1 MLKRIALLPLGG
13 LVAASM
19 AAAPA
24 GAETV
29 LRISSW
35 APPTH
40 FVNATVWPTWGK
52 WISEATQGRV
62 KTKIEYKLAS
72 PLKQFGVVRD
82 GIADAGWIFH
92 GYNTRYVATQVVEM
106 PNLGTS
112 AEAAGVAYW
121 KVHEKYL
128 HKANEHRGT
137 VLVGLMSHGPAVI
150 QTKKP
155 LKALSDLKGMKI
167 RVPGGVGSLV
177 GKALGVTGVK
187 LPAPKVY
194 EALSSGVA
202 DGIFMPIETQKTLR
216 LKEVV
221 SHVMIIPGGLYYGSF
236 ALLANPKML
245 DKLSAADRKAVMSVS
260 GAKLSQF
267 AGVQWDAGD
276 KAGRAAAE
284 AAGNKIQV
292 ASAAMKAKYLSI
304 MKPVE
309 EAWIKRASKGG
320 YDARAALAEL
330 RQTARAYDKAK

>member
-1 MLKRIALLPLGG
+1 MLKRIALLPLGCLAAG
-13 LVAASM
+13 L

-40 FVNATVWPTWGK
+40 FLNATVWPTWGK
-52 WISEATQGRV
+52 WVTEATQGRV

-106 PNLGTS
+106 PDLGTS
-112 AEAAGVAYW
+112 AEAAGLAYW

-128 HKANEHRGT
+128 HKAREHRGT
-137 VLVGLMSHGPAVI
+137 VLLGLMSHGPAVI
-150 QTKKP
+150 HTKKP
-155 LKALSDLKGMKI
+155 LKALSDLKGLKI

-177 GKALGVTGVK
+177 GKALGVTAVK

-202 DGIFMPIETQKTLR
+202 DGIFMPMETQKTFR

-221 SHVMIIPGGLYYGSF
+221 PACDDHAGR
-236 ALLANPKML
+236 ALLR
-245 DKLSAADRKAVMSVS
+245 KLRAADQPRHAQEAVRRRPQGGDERFRRKAV
-260 GAKLSQF
+260 
-267 AGVQWDAGD
+267 AGSPARCGMP
-276 KAGRAAAE
+276 GTRP
-284 AAGNKIQV
+284 
-292 ASAAMKAKYLSI
+292 ASPRRRRRERRSRRRRAAMKKAYLAL

-309 EAWIKRASKGG
+309 EAWIERASKGG

>member
-1 MLKRIALLPLGG
+1 M
-13 LVAASM
+13 
-19 AAAPA
+19 
-24 GAETV
+24 
-29 LRISSW
+29 
-35 APPTH
+35 
-40 FVNATVWPTWGK
+40 
-52 WISEATQGRV
+52 

-92 GYNTRYVATQVVEM
+92 GYNTRYVATQIVEM

-121 KVHEKYL
+121 KIHEKYL

-155 LKALSDLKGMKI
+155 LKALTDLKGMKI

-177 GKALGVTGVK
+177 GKALGVTAVK

-221 SHVMIIPGGLYYGSF
+221 PHVLIMPGGLYYGSF
-236 ALLANPKML
+236 ALIASPAML
-245 DKLSAADRKAVMSVS
+245 NKLSATDRKAVMSVS
-260 GAKLSQF
+260 GARLSQF

-284 AAGNKIQV
+284 AAGTRIQT
-292 ASAAMKAKYLSI
+292 ASAVMKEQYLSI
-304 MKPVE
+304 MRPAE
-309 EAWIKRASKGG
+309 EAWIERASKGG

>member
-1 MLKRIALLPLGG
+1 MLKRIAVLPLGG

-284 AAGNKIQV
+284 AAGNQDPGGQRGHEGEV
-292 ASAAMKAKYLSI
+292 PLDHEAGRGGLDKAGEQGRL
-304 MKPVE
+304 
-309 EAWIKRASKGG
+309 RRQGG
-320 YDARAALAEL
+320 PRRAAPDRPRL
-330 RQTARAYDKAK
+330 